1 MRLKMSAATSHQ
13 QDPTQPGRCLMI
25 FGRVAKDT
33 FALDYCAPLSAMQ
46 AFGIALTA
54 FSEISRRFG
63 RVTWG
68 GQGGGSDSD

>member
-46 AFGIALTA
+46 AFGIGLTA
-54 FSEISRRFG
+54 FSELSRRLG
-63 RVTWG
+63 KI
-68 GQGGGSDSD
+68 S